1 MSAVFPHFPK
11 TPLTLAIYSLSGYP
25 MGAAW
30 DPPPH
35 PHAPAQYNPPN
46 PLSLPPPPPCLVSGD
61 GLRRHLHSANLSR
74 VSLTTSAS
82 RISARQHQ
90 TSLLVTKPVSS
101 HHLPHSLASDHQ
113 PFSYFW
119 YRLFF
124 QCNSGLG
131 SHSSEWWTLF
141 WLIICHKM
149 SGQLLL

>member
-1 MSAVFPHFPK
+1 MLLKRTLWCVCCLPTLSQDPSD
-11 TPLTLAIYSLSGYP
+11 TGYLLTLRLPDGSSLGS
-25 MGAAW
+25 
-30 DPPPH
+30 PPH

-113 PFSYFW
+113 PFSYFSD
-119 YRLFF
+119 RLFF
-124 QCNSGLG
+124 NVAQA
-131 SHSSEWWTLF
+131 
-141 WLIICHKM
+141 
-149 SGQLLL
+149 